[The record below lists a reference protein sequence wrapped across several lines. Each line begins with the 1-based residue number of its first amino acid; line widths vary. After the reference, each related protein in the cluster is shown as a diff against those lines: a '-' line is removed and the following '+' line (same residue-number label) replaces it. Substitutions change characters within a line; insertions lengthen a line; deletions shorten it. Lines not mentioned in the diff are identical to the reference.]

1 MSTKKQKTP
10 LIKKPKTP
18 LALTPLAL
26 WLGAQGVRLD
36 GVRID
41 SDSTTGALRLVS
53 TRAIGEEEAII
64 VVPKSAVLSVKTA
77 TNQAVE
83 ALLDEAAL
91 DKPGGFPDS
100 AVQTLVVAFER
111 SKGAASRWHDYLE
124 SMREVADLPILWSE
138 DELALLRGTGLD
150 VAARTWRA
158 ELAREHR
165 TITRALREAGQHV
178 GAEGAA
184 MARLPL
190 VSYVHA
196 ATLMASRGF
205 FVDDSHGDGL
215 VPAIDV
221 ANHKCALAPE
231 GDGDSEEEEEEEEA
245 AEAEEAEEE
254 AEAEA
259 EAKEEEGEG
268 GLGPRSLRAAGPAL
282 RAAAA
287 AVAGDASCLQM
298 DCTFVGDEEEEGEDE
313 DEDEEDEEN
322 AEDEGEE
329 GEGGGRGVEEGG
341 TKETKESGEGE
352 GEEEEDEEDEDEEEE
367 EEEDEGEVR
376 LVAMRKLPV
385 GVEVLNTYGEYPSRK
400 LLLDYGFVPTDNPL
414 DTAALTPSLL
424 AAACAAEL
432 GKEQYE
438 ARRAALQQVG
448 GARLL
453 EGGVA
458 DGFSFHRMGEPPD
471 ALLLLLSL
479 LLAPAPPQASAPPQK
494 SHQAAAATAAGAAAC
509 RAFAALPASE
519 RHQRAAVVGADGL
532 GLRVLARA
540 LQAQV
545 ASYDAEPL
553 PSASASAAAAVLPAD
568 SWAARMQVEAK
579 ATGAQRREMATR
591 LVQGELRI
599 WKAAQA
605 WVSQAGVAQAGGKQ
619 HAPQKSHQVKSH
631 QVKSHQQGAAAVD
644 GAPSQGGKRKRAKQ

>member
-10 LIKKPKTP
+10 LIKTPK
-18 LALTPLAL
+18 TPLAL

-53 TRAIGEEEAII
+53 TRAIGEEEALI

-77 TNQAVE
+77 SNQAVE

-178 GAEGAA
+178 GADGAA

-190 VSYVHA
+190 AAYVHA

-205 FVDDSHGDGL
+205 FVDDRHGDGL
-215 VPAIDV
+215 VPAVDV

-231 GDGDSEEEEEEEEA
+231 GDGDSEEEEEEEEK
-245 AEAEEAEEE
+245 EEEEEEEE
-254 AEAEA
+254 AAA
-259 EAKEEEGEG
+259 AKEEGEEG
-268 GLGPRSLRAAGPAL
+268 GLGPRSLRAAGPSL

-298 DCTFVGDEEEEGEDE
+298 DCTFVGDEENESEE
-313 DEDEEDEEN
+313 EDEEDEED
-322 AEDEGEE
+322 EKDEGDED
-329 GEGGGRGVEEGG
+329 EGGGRGVEGGEAKEG
-341 TKETKESGEGE
+341 GE
-352 GEEEEDEEDEDEEEE
+352 GEEDVEEEEEEEEEEGEE

-414 DTAALTPSLL
+414 DTTALTPSLL

-432 GKEQYE
+432 GEEQYE

-458 DGFSFHRMGEPPD
+458 DGFCFHRMGEPPD

-479 LLAPAPPQASAPPQK
+479 LLAPAPPQAAAPPQK
-494 SHQAAAATAAGAAAC
+494 SHQAAGAAAAGAAAC
-509 RAFAALPASE
+509 RAFAALPASK
-519 RHQRAAVVGADGL
+519 RHQRAAVAGADGL
-532 GLRVLARA
+532 GLRILARA

-545 ASYDAEPL
+545 ASYDAEPS
-553 PSASASAAAAVLPAD
+553 PSAPASASAAVLPAD

-579 ATGAQRREMATR
+579 ATGAQRREVATR

-605 WVSQAGVAQAGGKQ
+605 WVTQAGVAQAGGKQ

-631 QVKSHQQGAAAVD
+631 HVKSHQQGAAAAD

>member
-352 GEEEEDEEDEDEEEE
+352 GEEEEDEEDEDEEED
-367 EEEDEGEVR
+367 EEEDDEEDEDKEEGEDSGEDEDDEDEDMDMV
-376 LVAMRKLPV
+376 M
-385 GVEVLNTYGEYPSRK
+385 VEGDMVEGDE
-400 LLLDYGFVPTDNPL
+400 
-414 DTAALTPSLL
+414 
-424 AAACAAEL
+424 
-432 GKEQYE
+432 
-438 ARRAALQQVG
+438 
-448 GARLL
+448 GASKK
-453 EGGVA
+453 GA
-458 DGFSFHRMGEPPD
+458 SDD
-471 ALLLLLSL
+471 DD
-479 LLAPAPPQASAPPQK
+479 ASADDDED
-494 SHQAAAATAAGAAAC
+494 HEDDEVA
-509 RAFAALPASE
+509 
-519 RHQRAAVVGADGL
+519 QRGL
-532 GLRVLARA
+532 EVQARA
-540 LQAQV
+540 LLAHLNTRQC
-545 ASYDAEPL
+545 DRL
-553 PSASASAAAAVLPAD
+553 DDL
-568 SWAARMQVEAK
+568 WTR
-579 ATGAQRREMATR
+579 ATR
-591 LVQGELRI
+591 VYPDTTMRRLLTHARDAHVKPLLTGLGIRVKEIPSELR
-599 WKAAQA
+599 AH
-605 WVSQAGVAQAGGKQ
+605 SSMTPHMSEPG
-619 HAPQKSHQVKSH
+619 
-631 QVKSHQQGAAAVD
+631 
-644 GAPSQGGKRKRAKQ
+644 

>member
-1 MSTKKQKTP
+1 MSAKKQKTP

-231 GDGDSEEEEEEEEA
+231 GDGDSEEEEEEEEEA
-245 AEAEEAEEE
+245 EAEAEEAEEE
-254 AEAEA
+254 EEEAEA
-259 EAKEEEGEG
+259 ESDG
-268 GLGPRSLRAAGPAL
+268 SPAESVSGAESVSHSA
-282 RAAAA
+282 RKA
-287 AVAGDASCLQM
+287 AVACAWLSHPAGSAHVAIGD
-298 DCTFVGDEEEEGEDE
+298 
-313 DEDEEDEEN
+313 
-322 AEDEGEE
+322 
-329 GEGGGRGVEEGG
+329 
-341 TKETKESGEGE
+341 
-352 GEEEEDEEDEDEEEE
+352 
-367 EEEDEGEVR
+367 
-376 LVAMRKLPV
+376 
-385 GVEVLNTYGEYPSRK
+385 
-400 LLLDYGFVPTDNPL
+400 PT
-414 DTAALTPSLL
+414 
-424 AAACAAEL
+424 
-432 GKEQYE
+432 
-438 ARRAALQQVG
+438 
-448 GARLL
+448 
-453 EGGVA
+453 
-458 DGFSFHRMGEPPD
+458 
-471 ALLLLLSL
+471 
-479 LLAPAPPQASAPPQK
+479 
-494 SHQAAAATAAGAAAC
+494 
-509 RAFAALPASE
+509 
-519 RHQRAAVVGADGL
+519 
-532 GLRVLARA
+532 
-540 LQAQV
+540 
-545 ASYDAEPL
+545 
-553 PSASASAAAAVLPAD
+553 ASASCTSLLTV
-568 SWAARMQVEAK
+568 
-579 ATGAQRREMATR
+579 TR
-591 LVQGELRI
+591 TLLQCALQPG
-599 WKAAQA
+599 
-605 WVSQAGVAQAGGKQ
+605 
-619 HAPQKSHQVKSH
+619 
-631 QVKSHQQGAAAVD
+631 
-644 GAPSQGGKRKRAKQ
+644 